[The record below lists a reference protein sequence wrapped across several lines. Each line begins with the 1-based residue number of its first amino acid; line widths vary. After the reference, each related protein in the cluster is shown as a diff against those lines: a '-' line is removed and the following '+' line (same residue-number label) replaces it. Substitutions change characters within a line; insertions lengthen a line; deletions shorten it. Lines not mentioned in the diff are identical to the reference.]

1 MPNEINNT
9 IHSSF
14 WANLFKRNLH
24 RSDLID
30 ILTEIPPFADLR
42 SQTAK
47 ELFASM
53 HQRQFISGEYIF
65 LQDDP
70 GIGLYII
77 TDGEVQIEIN
87 DNNGEKL
94 IIAEFGKGDFFGE
107 LALLDGEKRS
117 ASAKAKTDTKVS
129 VLFKPDLDNII
140 KRYPKDGVNIL
151 SRFTKIIITRLRNLN
166 QEYFQLYN
174 ENLKLKEAKNAKLDE
189 QHSRPD

>member
-1 MPNEINNT
+1 MGNDLNQN

-14 WANLFKRNLH
+14 WSNVFKKNLH

-30 ILTEIPPFADLR
+30 ILSEIPPFADLLPR
-42 SQTAK
+42 TAQ

-53 HQRQFISGEYIF
+53 HQRQFIAGEYIF

-70 GIGLYII
+70 GLGLYII
-77 TDGEVQIEIN
+77 TAGEVQIEIN
-87 DNNGEKL
+87 DNTGKKL

-107 LALLDGEKRS
+107 LALLDGENRS
-117 ASAKAKTDTKVS
+117 ASAKAKTDAKVS

-140 KRYPKDGVNIL
+140 KRHPKDGVNIL

-174 ENLKLKEAKNAKLDE
+174 ENLNLKEIQNAK
-189 QHSRPD
+189 S